1 MRNPFTIHIE
11 TRVGA
16 VIILCCAVLVF
27 SVVMRAI
34 SNFSSFLILLEA
46 DTPIAKTV
54 VRVEHDRINRWLKE
68 QGLNTYGDEA
78 GMVYENKTPL
88 WDEGEGESIDRY
100 AYLVRKF
107 PKKPWKNFT
116 KYE

>member
-1 MRNPFTIHIE
+1 MKNLFTIHVE

-16 VIILCCAVLVF
+16 AIILCCAVLVF
-27 SVVMRAI
+27 SLVMRAI

-54 VRVEHDRINRWLKE
+54 VRAEHDRINQWLQE
-68 QGLNTYGDEA
+68 QGLNAHGDA
-78 GMVYENKTPL
+78 PDTVYENGSPL
-88 WDEGEGESIDRY
+88 FDEGEDKPIDRY

-107 PKKPWKNFT
+107 PNKPWHIR
-116 KYE
+116 